1 MSRLR
6 LGIGF
11 EQSSINIEATN
22 SWKRTPTLYLGGPQG
37 VNGIIIDIPDG
48 KIEGI
53 TNKTR
58 AGTTYHSFLAIRY
71 AQPPVGLLRFQPPH
85 LVTPWN
91 DTYDATIEKHICYQV
106 NADSLKE
113 NEDCLFV
120 NVFTPKNLTKYPID
134 SNLTVMV
141 WIHGGG
147 FIQGTGYTIGG
158 VGPKFFMDE
167 NVILVAFNYRLGP
180 FGFLSTGDDV
190 ITGNLGLKD
199 QMFALKWVQ
208 KNIQYFGGDSEKVT
222 IFGQSAGS
230 ASVAY
235 QLLSPQSKGLY
246 RAAILESG
254 SALSPWAYQRYAK
267 NISYLTAKY
276 IDADF
281 NGSNSEELLDFLM
294 AVPASSID
302 KASATLNSEYE
313 TPYNFQISK
322 GFFYAPVIEHEH
334 EGAFL
339 SEPMYELFEFGR
351 YNNVP
356 VIIGMNAEESLG
368 LLEQNLTNLWKA
380 YDDHPEVL
388 VPFDMHV
395 NDEKLTQVLGQKIY
409 EFFSEGSSFESSLAN
424 SIKYHSVQD
433 FDKAQLKQAE
443 LMAKH
448 TTVFFYEF
456 VYSGLMGNN
465 LKDRLKGT
473 GNVTHAEEL
482 NYMFS
487 NWYSDDIPDNTNLS
501 YFPDSDI
508 KVHNNMMSLWTS
520 FAKDLIP
527 RSADNDTVWEPVN
540 MMEFKYLHI
549 DEQLSMFYGH
559 PKSAKYYF
567 WNKFYEQYSLPPLDT
582 F

>member
-1 MSRLR
+1 MPQKPRYRYQLNRYNGQTKLKTQTTVSPWWEKGR
-6 LGIGF
+6 
-11 EQSSINIEATN
+11 ES
-22 SWKRTPTLYLGGPQG
+22 PTLHLRKASFRRPVTRGKSQPNPVAKSAIQYTQSKAK
-37 VNGIIIDIPDG
+37 VNVQPS
-48 KIEGI
+48 I
-53 TNKTR
+53 TKFATR
-58 AGTTYHSFLAIRY
+58 AVQNKLITRTARQPLPKQVTTRLT
-71 AQPPVGLLRFQPPH
+71 QPTQPPH

-424 SIKYHSVQD
+424 SIK
-433 FDKAQLKQAE
+433 E
-443 LMAKH
+443 
-448 TTVFFYEF
+448 
-456 VYSGLMGNN
+456 NP
-465 LKDRLKGT
+465 
-473 GNVTHAEEL
+473 L
-482 NYMFS
+482 NYVYIIKLKLGFFHHLCK
-487 NWYSDDIPDNTNLS
+487 DI
-501 YFPDSDI
+501 
-508 KVHNNMMSLWTS
+508 
-520 FAKDLIP
+520 
-527 RSADNDTVWEPVN
+527 
-540 MMEFKYLHI
+540 
-549 DEQLSMFYGH
+549 
-559 PKSAKYYF
+559 
-567 WNKFYEQYSLPPLDT
+567 
-582 F
+582 